1 MVSSRLLPV
10 NGIEQFRDQIDLP
23 VIRQTIA
30 HLRQDLDSQKVSIG
44 QMRRRLPRGWYR
56 QSNPTVDLEVV
67 ANELSGTKSVKPV
80 CLPRIW
86 PSALTHNSI
95 RNQNR

>member
-10 NGIEQFRDQIDLP
+10 NGVEQFRDQIDLP

-56 QSNPTVDLEVV
+56 QSNPTVDLEVSV
-67 ANELSGTKSVKPV
+67 NVVSTANSVS
-80 CLPRIW
+80 LPRIW
-86 PSALTHNSI
+86 PSSW
-95 RNQNR
+95 